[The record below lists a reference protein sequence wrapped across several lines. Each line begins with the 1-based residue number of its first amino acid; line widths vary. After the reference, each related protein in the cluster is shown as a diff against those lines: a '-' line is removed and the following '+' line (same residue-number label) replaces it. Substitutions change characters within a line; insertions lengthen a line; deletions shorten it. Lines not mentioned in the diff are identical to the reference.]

1 MVCWARMTLR
11 WAFPD
16 SAEHDA
22 RAAVDA
28 RIDTWWAALK
38 TRRAELDAFLRGDS
52 RFDVPSFVTEHLE
65 AIDSGLCWELAP
77 GQRPRLV
84 ISCEAE
90 RQLQP
95 LVRRVLSRAPAD
107 LGLELFDH
115 RPAEPLEAALFK
127 ARGQT
132 GVDGAGWT
140 VELSEQ
146 PYGLFELCWR
156 SSRTDEAAHHAAF
169 VMTQTLLG
177 EKTLPDWIGGVTVD
191 APVSIFSKLLGA
203 GRKAGLSATAL
214 PGRVEALKRSWLDRQ
229 ADQPLLV
236 SSRMGRDANWS
247 LVRLEPQ
254 PAPDFPGQKDLQSAR
269 SANVEFFKATR
280 SGAPFASCRFSRF
293 GETFLYVK
301 TEGFGDDGFS
311 STLAIEEALD
321 RALAEGNLGRAIGAG
336 TGTRYSYVDLV
347 VSDPV
352 RALERIVPIL
362 RNGKLPRRA
371 WVLFF
376 DDTLAAEWV
385 GVWPETPAPPS
396 FPASQ

>member
-1 MVCWARMTLR
+1 MTLR

-16 SAEHDA
+16 SSEQDA

-28 RIDTWWAALK
+28 RIDAWWAALSS
-38 TRRAELDAFLRGDS
+38 RRAELDAFLRGEG
-52 RFDVPSFVTEHLE
+52 RFDLPSFVSEQLS
-65 AIDSGLCWELAP
+65 AIDSELCWELAP
-77 GQRPRLV
+77 ASKPRLV

-95 LVRRVLSRAPAD
+95 LVRRVVSRAPAE

-132 GVDGAGWT
+132 GIDGAGWT

-146 PYGLFELCWR
+146 PYGLLDLCWR
-156 SSRTDEAAHHAAF
+156 SSRTDEKAQHAAF

-177 EKTLPDWIGGVTVD
+177 EKTLPDWVAQVTVD
-191 APVSIFSKLLGA
+191 APPSILSKLLGA
-203 GRKAGLSATAL
+203 GRTAALSATSL

-236 SSRMGRDANWS
+236 SSRVGRDANWS

-254 PAPDFPGQKDLQSAR
+254 PASDFPGQKDLQSAR
-269 SANVEFFKATR
+269 TANVDFFKATR
-280 SGAPFASCRFSRF
+280 SGAPFASSRFSRF

-301 TEGFGDDGFS
+301 TDGFGDDGFS
-311 STLAIEEALD
+311 NTLAMEEALD
-321 RALAEGNLGRAIGAG
+321 QALADGHLGRAIGAG

-347 VSDPV
+347 VSDPA
-352 RALERIVPIL
+352 RALERIVPVL
-362 RNGKLPRRA
+362 REGKLPRRA
-371 WVLFF
+371 WLLFF

-385 GVWPETPAPPS
+385 GVWPETPPPPS

>member
-1 MVCWARMTLR
+1 MTLR

-16 SAEHDA
+16 SSEQDA
-22 RAAVDA
+22 RAAVDT
-28 RIDTWWAALK
+28 RIDAWWEALRG
-38 TRRAELDAFLRGDS
+38 RRAELDAFLRGDT
-52 RFDVPSFVTEHLE
+52 RFDLPSFVTAQLA
-65 AIDSGLCWELAP
+65 AIDPELCWELAP
-77 GQRPRLV
+77 GARPRLV

-90 RQLQP
+90 RHLMP
-95 LVRRVLSRAPAD
+95 LVRRVLSRAPGE

-115 RPAEPLEAALFK
+115 RPPEPLEAALFR

-140 VELSEQ
+140 VELTEQ
-146 PYGLFELCWR
+146 PYGLLELCWR
-156 SSRTDEAAHHAAF
+156 APRTDEAATHAAF

-177 EKTLPDWIGGVTVD
+177 EKTLPDWVAGVTVD
-191 APVSIFSKLLGA
+191 APPSMFSKLLGA
-203 GRKAGLSATAL
+203 GRVGGSATSLA
-214 PGRVEALKRSWLDRQ
+214 GRVEALKRAWLDRQ

-236 SSRMGRDANWS
+236 SSRVGRDANWS
-247 LVRLEPQ
+247 LVRLEPT
-254 PAPDFPGQKDLQSAR
+254 PGADFPGQTDLQTAR
-269 SANVEFFKATR
+269 TASVEFFKATR

-301 TEGFGDDGFS
+301 TDGFGDDGFS
-311 STLAIEEALD
+311 NTLAIEEALD
-321 RALAEGNLGRAIGAG
+321 RVLSEGNLGRAVGAG

-352 RALERIVPIL
+352 RAMERIVPIL
-362 RNGKLPRRA
+362 REGKLPRRA

-385 GVWPETPAPPS
+385 GVWPETPPPPS

>member
-1 MVCWARMTLR
+1 MTLR

-16 SAEHDA
+16 SSEQDA
-22 RAAVDA
+22 RAVVDA
-28 RIDTWWAALK
+28 RIDAWWQALSG
-38 TRRAELDAFLRGDS
+38 RRTELDAFLRGDT
-52 RFDVPSFVTEHLE
+52 RFDLPSFVSEHLG
-65 AIDSGLCWELAP
+65 AIDSELCWELAP
-77 GQRPRLV
+77 GPGPRPRLV

-90 RQLQP
+90 RHLLP
-95 LVRRVLSRAPAD
+95 LVRRVLGRAPAE

-132 GVDGAGWT
+132 GVDSAGWT

-146 PYGLFELCWR
+146 PYGLLELRWR
-156 SSRTDEAAHHAAF
+156 SPRTDDAAKHAAF

-177 EKTLPDWIGGVTVD
+177 EHTLPDWVGDVTVD
-191 APVSIFSKLLGA
+191 APPSMFSKLLGA

-214 PGRVEALKRSWLDRQ
+214 RGRVEELKRSWLDRQ

-236 SSRMGRDANWS
+236 SSRVGRDANWS

-254 PAPDFPGQKDLQSAR
+254 PGSDFPGQKDLQTAR
-269 SANVEFFKATR
+269 TANVEFFKATR
-280 SGAPFASCRFSRF
+280 SGAPFASTRFSRF
-293 GETFLYVK
+293 GETFLYLK
-301 TEGFGDDGFS
+301 TDGFGDDGFS
-311 STLAIEEALD
+311 NTLAIEEALD
-321 RALAEGNLGRAIGAG
+321 RALAEGNLGRAVGAG

-347 VSDPV
+347 VSDPA
-352 RALERIVPIL
+352 RALERIVPVL
-362 RNGKLPRRA
+362 REGKLPRRA
-371 WVLFF
+371 WLLFF

-385 GVWPETPAPPS
+385 GVWPETPPPPS